1 MRIQKVL
8 NNNVI
13 SVLDELGKE
22 IVVMGRGIAFQKRQG
37 DPVDEALIDKVF
49 RLEDHSVHER
59 MKLLLQEVPYDVVKV
74 TEEIIEHASS
84 KLDRKLNESLHVSLA
99 DHIQYAIERFKKN
112 YLIENSLIWEI
123 KRLYKDEFQVA
134 KDCLE
139 MVHERLHVALP
150 EDEAGFIAMHIIN
163 AELNENMTTTINI
176 TKEVNAILTIVK
188 YHLNLEFDEDSLNYY
203 RFLTHL
209 RFFVQR
215 LINETLLVS
224 EDHDLYHLI
233 KIKYP
238 KAYECAKKIA
248 EYVYQTYHR
257 DLTSEEMLY
266 LSIHLNRLIK
276 REN

>member
-1 MRIQKVL
+1 MQIQKVL

-13 SVLDELGKE
+13 SVIDEQGKE
-22 IVVMGRGIAFQKRQG
+22 IVVMGRGIAFQRRPG

-59 MKLLLQEVPYDVVKV
+59 MKMLLQEVPYDVVKV
-74 TEEIIEHASS
+74 TEEMIQYAHT
-84 KLDRKLNESLHVSLA
+84 KLNRRLNESLHVSLA
-99 DHIQYAIERFKKN
+99 DHIHYAIERLKKN
-112 YLIENSLIWEI
+112 HLIENSLIWEI
-123 KRLYKDEFQVA
+123 KRLYKDEFLVA
-134 KDCLE
+134 KECLE
-139 MVHERLHVALP
+139 MIEDRLDIELP

-163 AELNENMTTTINI
+163 AELNEDMNTTVNI

-188 YHLNLEFDEDSLNYY
+188 YHLNMEFDEDSLNFY

-224 EDHDLYHLI
+224 EDQDLYQLI
-233 KIKYP
+233 KVKYP

-276 REN
+276 REK